1 MFAFFKRSRPVAVT
15 ALSNQMHAVMSE
27 LRRSL
32 GDVACDEQRA
42 SLQSELETIEAQYR
56 ADLNRYRSARKS

>member
-1 MFAFFKRSRPVAVT
+1 MFAFFKRSHPVVAT

-27 LRRSL
+27 LRRDLS
-32 GDVACDEQRA
+32 DVASEEQRA

-56 ADLNRYRSARKS
+56 ADLNRYRSACKP

>member
-1 MFAFFKRSRPVAVT
+1 
-15 ALSNQMHAVMSE
+15 MSE